1 VRCDMVPVMKRRA
14 FIKLL
19 GGAATA
25 WPLAAR
31 AQQQALPVIGFL
43 HAGSP
48 TPMAPYLAAFLGA
61 LAEVGYIDKKNVAI
75 EYRYAEGQYDR
86 LPLLAADL
94 VRRQAAVIVAGPN
107 ENAARA
113 AIAASRGTPIVF
125 NVTDDPVKFGLVASL
140 SRPGGNAT
148 GVNTF
153 MSELVAKRLGL
164 LRELLPAVARVGAL
178 VNPNAATTADFIKD
192 FEAAAAI
199 LGVQFEIAHA
209 RDSHE
214 IEVAFATLAGNKTDA
229 LMVAPDTFFASRNV
243 QIVTLATRHA
253 VPAVYTVREYVE
265 HGGLMSYGPSVPA
278 AYRQL
283 AVYAARILKGEKPA
297 DLPVVQ
303 VNKLD
308 LVINMPTA
316 RALGLEVPPT
326 LLARADEVIE

>member
-1 VRCDMVPVMKRRA
+1 MTFGIGRRE
-14 FIKLL
+14 FITLL
-19 GGAATA
+19 GGAAAA

-31 AQQQALPVIGFL
+31 GQQRAMVGFL

-48 TPMAPYLAAFLGA
+48 TPAAPYLAAFLRT
-61 LAEVGYIDKKNVAI
+61 LADAGYVENKNVAI

-94 VRRQAAVIVAGPN
+94 VRRQAAVIVTGPN

-113 AIAASRGTPIVF
+113 AIAASSGTPIVF
-125 NVTDDPVKFGLVASL
+125 NVTDDPVKLGLVASL

-148 GVNTF
+148 GVNSF

-164 LRELLPAVARVGAL
+164 LRELLPAAARVGAL
-178 VNPNAATTADFIKD
+178 VNPDAATTADFIKD

-209 RDSHE
+209 RDSRG
-214 IEVAFATLAGNKTDA
+214 IEAAFATLAGNKTDA

-253 VPAVYTVREYVE
+253 IPAVYTVRAYVE
-265 HGGLMSYGPSVPA
+265 HGGLMSYGPSVQE

-303 VNKLD
+303 VAKFE
-308 LVINMPTA
+308 LVINLKTA
-316 RALGLEVPPT
+316 KALGVKISDN
-326 LLARADEVIE
+326 LLSLADEMIE